1 MIGPSASLYLGTGTE
16 GPLWAGAEQSVLV
29 LGPPR
34 SGKTSGI
41 VVPTVLAASGAV
53 VSTSTKPDV
62 LAATLPYRARV
73 GECLVF
79 DPSGTV
85 DVPDGARPVGWS
97 PVPACTRWDDALLM
111 ARALVGAGRTAGT
124 GSATADH
131 WTERA
136 EALLAP
142 LLHAAAL
149 SGERLPELLSWVDR
163 RQAAAALRVLDDAG
177 HHVAGDLL
185 AGIVAT
191 EAREQSGIWST
202 ASGVLAGY
210 RSDAALASTVEN
222 GVNAVEFC
230 NSRSTL
236 YVCATGRHQALVAP
250 MVVGLL
256 TEIRAAA
263 YHEHARARRHEGPAG
278 GAPARAPVVLAL
290 DEVANIAP
298 IPDLPFMVSE
308 GGGQGLLTLA
318 CLQDLSQA
326 KGRWGAAAEGFL
338 SLFGTTVV
346 LPGIGDVRTLQALSA
361 LAGEEE
367 VATRS
372 VSAPAMA
379 GGWAAVASRLAG
391 RGRIAAAVPT
401 VTVGTRQQPRL
412 AVDALGR
419 GRPGMA
425 LVIDERNCMGWVRL
439 TPWFAAE
446 PWRTMVLGR
455 ERALPGGP
463 GWTAREG
470 LGRGRDTIDGGLA
483 GGAAP

>member
-1 MIGPSASLYLGTGTE
+1 
-16 GPLWAGAEQSVLV
+16 
-29 LGPPR
+29 
-34 SGKTSGI
+34 
-41 VVPTVLAASGAV
+41 
-53 VSTSTKPDV
+53 
-62 LAATLPYRARV
+62 
-73 GECLVF
+73 
-79 DPSGTV
+79 
-85 DVPDGARPVGWS
+85 
-97 PVPACTRWDDALLM
+97 
-111 ARALVGAGRTAGT
+111 
-124 GSATADH
+124 
-131 WTERA
+131 
-136 EALLAP
+136 LLAP

-149 SGERLPELLSWVDR
+149 AGEPLPALLSWVDR
-163 RQAAAALRVLDDAG
+163 RQPSPALRVLDEAG
-177 HHVAGDLL
+177 QHVAADLL

-191 EAREQSGIWST
+191 EGREQSGIWST

-210 RSDAALASTVEN
+210 RSDAALASTTEN

-236 YVCATGRHQALVAP
+236 YVCATGRHQGLVAP

-263 YHEHARARRHEGPAG
+263 YHEHARAEGGHRRPDGHA
-278 GAPARAPVVLAL
+278 ARAPVVLAL

-326 KGRWGAAAEGFL
+326 RGRWGAAAEGFL

-367 VATRS
+367 VPTRS
-372 VSAPAMA
+372 VSAPAPA
-379 GGWAAVASRLAG
+379 SGWTAMVGRLAG
-391 RGRIAAAVPT
+391 RGGLAPAVAT
-401 VTVGTRQQPRL
+401 VTVGTRRQPRL
-412 AVDALGR
+412 AVDGLGR

-425 LVIDERNCMGWVRL
+425 LVIDDRNRMGWVGL
-439 TPWFAAE
+439 TPWFASE

-455 ERALPGGP
+455 DRALPGELGRAP
-463 GWTAREG
+463 GRGLGQAREATD
-470 LGRGRDTIDGGLA
+470 GRLA
-483 GGAAP
+483 GGAPAP